1 MTARSTTEV
10 RNDSVD
16 PLKRLTLIRAVPA
29 AIASSRNIRLE
40 ARLGWNAI
48 VYNTAA
54 NPAIPKSTM
63 VQRAA
68 RGRLLK
74 SEFVF
79 IVSSLSF
86 FGLLARRIIAG
97 ISPDDRV
104 CEKRIP
110 DDRLCR
116 DGRFCSQN
124 VRLPDDRLAP
134 ANSVTPDNGVTPYDR
149 IAPYDGVTPG
159 DRVIPDDRASPHRL

>member
-54 NPAIPKSTM
+54 KPAMPNRTM
-63 VQRAA
+63 VHRAA
-68 RGRLLK
+68 RGRLVK
-74 SEFVF
+74 SAAVF
-79 IVSSLSF
+79 ILSSSYGF
-86 FGLLARRIIAG
+86 SVIGLPYHRQ
-97 ISPDDRV
+97 
-104 CEKRIP
+104 
-110 DDRLCR
+110 CR
-116 DGRFCSQN
+116 PTQW
-124 VRLPDDRLAP
+124 
-134 ANSVTPDNGVTPYDR
+134 
-149 IAPYDGVTPG
+149 
-159 DRVIPDDRASPHRL
+159 